1 MEALVALLQTR
12 IEDPETLRIVIVGG
26 IAATFVVFGLA
37 VGFLTLGATDPIKRR
52 LGGGHRPKEKKTER
66 GRTLVWINTML
77 GPVAHYVLPQNEI
90 ERGRINEKLV
100 HAGFRSPSSVQN
112 FYSIK
117 MVLAVAFPSLFLVAA
132 RWLPSLS
139 LQMELLCTVAA
150 AAFGVILPNIVLE
163 SRTEKRLRKLR
174 NAFPDALD
182 MLVVCVEAGLGI
194 SQALQRVSDELIV
207 SHPEL
212 AQELSL
218 VNAEIRAGV
227 DRVTALKNLA
237 HRTGLDDI
245 KGLVSL
251 LVQTIRFGTS
261 IAESLRIYSDEFRDR
276 RMQKAEEEAAK
287 MGTKM
292 IFPLIVFL
300 FPGFFVVAVGPAV
313 IGFIDVFSS
322 MGSG

>member
-1 MEALVALLQTR
+1 MEALLALLETW
-12 IEDPETLRIVIVGG
+12 IDNPATLRIVIVAG
-26 IAATFVVFGLA
+26 IAGTFIVFGLA
-37 VGFLTLGATDPIKRR
+37 VGFLALGATDPIKRR
-52 LGGGHRPKEKKTER
+52 LGSVRPEREKKTER

-77 GPVAHYVLPQNEI
+77 GPVAHYVLPQDEI

-100 HAGFRSPSSVQN
+100 HAGFRSPSGVQN

-117 MVLAVAFPSLFLVAA
+117 MVLAVLLPTLVLIVT
-132 RWLPSLS
+132 RWFPSLS
-139 LQMELLCTVAA
+139 LQTELFYTVAA
-150 AAFGVILPNIVLE
+150 AATGLLVPNIVLE
-163 SRTEKRLRKLR
+163 RLVEKRLRKLR

-194 SQALQRVSDELIV
+194 SQAIQRVSDELGV

-212 AQELSL
+212 AQEIAL

-227 DRVTALKNLA
+227 DRVSALRNLA

-261 IAESLRIYSDEFRDR
+261 IAESLRVYSEEFRDK
-276 RMQKAEEEAAK
+276 RMQRAEEQAAK

-292 IFPLIVFL
+292 IFPLILFL
-300 FPGFFVVAVGPAV
+300 FPGFFVVAIGPAV
-313 IGFIDVFSS
+313 IRFIEVFRDL
-322 MGSG
+322 G